1 MDYKLFCDS
10 TCDLTDEIAKEQNIE
25 IIPMQFSVDN
35 KNYSHYLD
43 EREMTLSDF
52 YAALKNGANVTTAQ
66 VQYDTFAN
74 SFEPFLK
81 EGKDIIYICFT

>member
-10 TCDLTDEIAKEQNIE
+10 TCDLTDEIAKKQNIE

-43 EREMTLSDF
+43 EREMTLSNF
-52 YAALKNGANVTTAQ
+52 YAALK
-66 VQYDTFAN
+66 
-74 SFEPFLK
+74 K
-81 EGKDIIYICFT
+81 WC